1 MREHGVAF
9 FVLENRKVLKIEF
22 QKLRTGS
29 SLCKTMSTP
38 NKNGMDIGVKRLKM
52 GLEIDVNLGVKGG
65 GNAHQGGHLRLVG
78 LVEDTR
84 EV

>member
-1 MREHGVAF
+1 MREHGAAF
-9 FVLENRKVLKIEF
+9 FVLENRISKTPNGI
-22 QKLRTGS
+22 

-52 GLEIDVNLGVKGG
+52 GLEINVNLGFKSG
-65 GNAHQGGHLRLVG
+65 GNAHQGGHLWLVG
-78 LVEDTR
+78 LIEDAR